1 MVLKKGDFIR
11 INYTGKIKDTGEI
24 FDTTIESVAKK
35 NNLFDP
41 KLIFKARPVVI
52 GARHVLPG
60 IDKGLE
66 GAELGEKKIMK
77 IPPEDGFGKRD
88 PSKVKLIP
96 MKEFKKKGVR
106 PAPGMHIEIDDT
118 LGRVQSVGGGR
129 VRVDLNHGLAGKVLE
144 YEVKVEEKTNKL
156 EEKIRQLLEL
166 YLPNVDS
173 QEFEVTLKG
182 KTAEIMLPD
191 SLKLDSSA
199 PLGKFSTVRDTFTFI
214 SGVDEVVFSEV
225 HKRLAPPAKKEKK
238 PKKQKIQKNKKKTK
252 SKSS

>member
-1 MVLKKGDFIR
+1 M
-11 INYTGKIKDTGEI
+11 
-24 FDTTIESVAKK
+24 
-35 NNLFDP
+35 
-41 KLIFKARPVVI
+41 
-52 GARHVLPG
+52 
-60 IDKGLE
+60 
-66 GAELGEKKIMK
+66 
-77 IPPEDGFGKRD
+77 
-88 PSKVKLIP
+88 
-96 MKEFKKKGVR
+96 
-106 PAPGMHIEIDDT
+106 
-118 LGRVQSVGGGR
+118 
-129 VRVDLNHGLAGKVLE
+129 
-144 YEVKVEEKTNKL
+144 
-156 EEKIRQLLEL
+156 
-166 YLPNVDS
+166 DS

>member
-1 MVLKKGDFIR
+1 
-11 INYTGKIKDTGEI
+11 EI

-118 LGRVQSVGGGR
+118 LGRVQR
-129 VRVDLNHGLAGKVLE
+129 RRRPIN
-144 YEVKVEEKTNKL
+144 
-156 EEKIRQLLEL
+156 
-166 YLPNVDS
+166 
-173 QEFEVTLKG
+173 LK
-182 KTAEIMLPD
+182 KRYASSWSFICPTWILKN
-191 SLKLDSSA
+191 LKL
-199 PLGKFSTVRDTFTFI
+199 L
-214 SGVDEVVFSEV
+214 
-225 HKRLAPPAKKEKK
+225 
-238 PKKQKIQKNKKKTK
+238 
-252 SKSS
+252 